1 MPISYLDPNSKKIIR
16 EPLVKRF
23 RSFYRSPRKSG
34 QENLFNQKV
43 YMDINRLYLELELFD
58 TAIFDKVKIFSGAE
72 KDETHEI
79 RTVSD
84 ETTGEQYY
92 GRVYDLSADSVSLYD
107 YSASDTID
115 YLETT
120 DTIGGSL
127 SRLFYKINKLEK
139 QTG

>member
-1 MPISYLDPNSKKIIR
+1 MPISYLNPDSKKIIR

-34 QENLFNQKV
+34 QENLFNQKIL
-43 YMDINRLYLELELFD
+43 MDMNRIYLELELID
-58 TAIFDKVKIFSGAE
+58 TAIVNNIKIILGTE
-72 KDETHEI
+72 KDQTHEI
-79 RTVSD
+79 RNVLD
-84 ETTGEQYY
+84 ETTGEEYY
-92 GRVYDLSADSVSLYD
+92 GRVYDLTTDSISLYD
-107 YSASDTID
+107 YTADDTID
-115 YLETT
+115 YLETM

>member
-16 EPLVKRF
+16 EPLTKRF

-34 QENLFNQKV
+34 QENLFNQKIF
-43 YMDINRLYLELELFD
+43 MDMNRVYLELELLD
-58 TAIFDKVKIFSGAE
+58 TAILDRVKIFLGSE

-79 RTVSD
+79 RTVLD
-84 ETTGEQYY
+84 EVTGEEYY
-92 GRVYDLSADSVSLYD
+92 GRVYDLSADSISMYNYTAD
-107 YSASDTID
+107 DTID

>member
-16 EPLVKRF
+16 EPLTKRF

-34 QENLFNQKV
+34 QENLFNQKIF
-43 YMDINRLYLELELFD
+43 MDMNRVYLELELLD
-58 TAIFDKVKIFSGAE
+58 TAILDRVKIFLGAE

-79 RTVSD
+79 RTVLD
-84 ETTGEQYY
+84 EVTGEEYY
-92 GRVYDLSADSVSLYD
+92 GRVYDLSADSISIYNYTAD
-107 YSASDTID
+107 DTID

>member
-16 EPLVKRF
+16 EPLLKRF
-23 RSFYRSPRKSG
+23 RSFYRSPRKSV
-34 QENLFNQKV
+34 QENLFNQKM
-43 YMDINRLYLELELFD
+43 YMDMNRVYLELELLD
-58 TAIFDKVKIFSGAE
+58 NAIINNIKIFLGSE
-72 KDETHEI
+72 KDETHAI

-84 ETTGEQYY
+84 EITGEQYY
-92 GRVYDLSADSVSLYD
+92 GRVYDLSTDSISLYD
-107 YSASDTID
+107 YSADDTID
-115 YLETT
+115 YLETM

>member
-16 EPLVKRF
+16 EPLTKRF

-34 QENLFNQKV
+34 QENLFNQKIF
-43 YMDINRLYLELELFD
+43 MDMNRVYLELELLD
-58 TAIFDKVKIFSGAE
+58 TAILDRVKIFLGAE

-79 RTVSD
+79 RTVLD
-84 ETTGEQYY
+84 EVTGEEYY
-92 GRVYDLSADSVSLYD
+92 GRVYDLSADSISMYNYTAD
-107 YSASDTID
+107 DTID

>member
-16 EPLVKRF
+16 EPLTKRF

-34 QENLFNQKV
+34 QENLFNQKIF
-43 YMDINRLYLELELFD
+43 MDMNRVYLELELLD
-58 TAIFDKVKIFSGAE
+58 TAILDRVKIFLGSE

-79 RTVSD
+79 RSVLD
-84 ETTGEQYY
+84 EVTGEEYY
-92 GRVYDLSADSVSLYD
+92 GRVYDLSTDSISMYD
-107 YSASDTID
+107 YTADDTID

>member
-16 EPLVKRF
+16 EPLTKRF

-34 QENLFNQKV
+34 QENLFNQKIF
-43 YMDINRLYLELELFD
+43 MDMNRVYLELELLD
-58 TAIFDKVKIFSGAE
+58 TAILDKVKIFLGAE

-79 RTVSD
+79 RTVLD
-84 ETTGEQYY
+84 EVTGEEYY
-92 GRVYDLSADSVSLYD
+92 GRVYDLSADSISMYNYTAD
-107 YSASDTID
+107 DTID